1 LKENVQPG
9 EKGVLGKVHKG
20 LYERL
25 RSEYFLQR
33 SLRVVIVPP
42 LYRGWFNNPKKGRFP
57 RV

>member
-33 SLRVVIVPP
+33 SLRVVIVPS